1 MEVNDRERLIILD
14 LIKIAWQAGV
24 VRGEQQADEIKAL
37 RVKFEQKVEKKPCST
52 DVKAPKP

>member
-37 RVKFEQKVEKKPCST
+37 RVKFEQVEKKPCST
-52 DVKAPKP
+52 DVKGPVA